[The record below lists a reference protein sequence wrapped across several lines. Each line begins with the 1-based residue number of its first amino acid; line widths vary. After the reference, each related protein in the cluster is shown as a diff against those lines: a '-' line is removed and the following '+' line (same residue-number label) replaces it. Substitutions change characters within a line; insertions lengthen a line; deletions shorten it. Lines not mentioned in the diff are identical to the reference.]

1 MRVFGDAAVNSGN
14 VARFAGVLSS
24 LQGAGWLE
32 LRGWK
37 RTLIQE
43 QTLDFARTSAE
54 PPVSRVE
61 QPAVAKCFRIGAVG
75 RIREISGSALASRTR
90 SDARRGGFAT
100 MASGWDPRT
109 PPAPP
114 PADPEQRRVIEKL
127 AEFRARNGADFEAV
141 VRAKQAGNP
150 QYAFLFREGPEAA
163 YYRRCLGNLGTAGD
177 PHSNPPGA
185 PVAVPPPPPHPGLQH
200 GRHPPPPHPPP
211 HPPARLRGDLPT
223 PPEASQKPPE
233 SDPTFHAGLLP
244 ALVRAANGAAV
255 GAYAPVDAS
264 RASAAEVAAGRAAAS
279 LDAAYLDERLRR
291 FAEDLKDG
299 GRSRRHRREME
310 RANADAAIRER
321 HREAIARA
329 RRGSITA
336 AKRTRVASPKRGEA
350 RGRRRRRRR
359 GRGPPK
365 RRPGSKRRGRTD
377 GSRGES
383 RGGRGVGGRRVPP
396 VSQTAIRGVS
406 RGVARVEVGKGVD
419 AALVARAVVRH
430 SRAVRLS
437 VVDSAL

>member
-329 RRGSITA
+329 RG
-336 AKRTRVASPKRGEA
+336 VDYGGEA
-350 RGRRRRRRR
+350 DEGRIAKTWRGAGGGGGGGGGGGARQNGGRGRRDGGERMGLGANRAEEEASAGDAYLQFRKQRSGGYHEVSR
-359 GRGPPK
+359 AWRSGRG
-365 RRPGSKRRGRTD
+365 
-377 GSRGES
+377 
-383 RGGRGVGGRRVPP
+383 
-396 VSQTAIRGVS
+396 
-406 RGVARVEVGKGVD
+406 
-419 AALVARAVVRH
+419 
-430 SRAVRLS
+430 
-437 VVDSAL
+437 

>member
-1 MRVFGDAAVNSGN
+1 MNSGN

-37 RTLIQE
+37 RTLTQE

-61 QPAVAKCFRIGAVG
+61 QPAVAKFFRIGAVG

-163 YYRRCLGNLGTAGD
+163 YYRRCLGNLGTAGH
-177 PHSNPPGA
+177 PHSNPPA
-185 PVAVPPPPPHPGLQH
+185 RPSPCPHPA
-200 GRHPPPPHPPP
+200 PPGPSPPTPTPSSSSSSSRATSRRP
-211 HPPARLRGDLPT
+211 RVDLP
-223 PPEASQKPPE
+223 PSGSHRNPGI
-233 SDPTFHAGLLP
+233 DPTFHAGLLP
-244 ALVRAANGAAV
+244 ALVRAANGSAV

-264 RASAAEVAAGRAAAS
+264 RAPAAEVAAVALRRRSTPPTSTNAFAAS
-279 LDAAYLDERLRR
+279 PR
-291 FAEDLKDG
+291 
-299 GRSRRHRREME
+299 
-310 RANADAAIRER
+310 I
-321 HREAIARA
+321 
-329 RRGSITA
+329 
-336 AKRTRVASPKRGEA
+336 
-350 RGRRRRRRR
+350 
-359 GRGPPK
+359 
-365 RRPGSKRRGRTD
+365 
-377 GSRGES
+377 
-383 RGGRGVGGRRVPP
+383 
-396 VSQTAIRGVS
+396 
-406 RGVARVEVGKGVD
+406 
-419 AALVARAVVRH
+419 
-430 SRAVRLS
+430 
-437 VVDSAL
+437 